1 MATLFTKIIDGE
13 IPGRFIWK
21 DDRAVAFL
29 TIEPMGSGHTLVV
42 PREEIEHWI
51 DVPADLNAHLF
62 DVAQKIGKAQ
72 SQVFGGEKIGLMI
85 AGLEVPHTHLHIYP
99 INGLEDFSPAAI
111 NRNADAAE
119 LDENAQKLREAVRKL
134 GFGELVPES

>member
-21 DDRAVAFL
+21 DARAVAFL

-62 DVAQKIGKAQ
+62 DVAQKIGKA
-72 SQVFGGEKIGLMI
+72 
-85 AGLEVPHTHLHIYP
+85 
-99 INGLEDFSPAAI
+99 
-111 NRNADAAE
+111 
-119 LDENAQKLREAVRKL
+119 
-134 GFGELVPES
+134 